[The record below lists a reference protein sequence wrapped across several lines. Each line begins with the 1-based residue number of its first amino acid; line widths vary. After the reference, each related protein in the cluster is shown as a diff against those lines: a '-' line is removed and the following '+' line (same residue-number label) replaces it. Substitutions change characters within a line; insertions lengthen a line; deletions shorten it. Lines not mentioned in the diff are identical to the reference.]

1 MINLVMALNVCPK
14 VHCTLTLFE
23 RERWRDLSQMLSI
36 QPIGQIAV
44 HIAVSLID
52 LPLYG
57 KFWKEFP
64 NWRCER
70 SKNVMEK
77 VILCNFVI

>member
-1 MINLVMALNVCPK
+1 MISLVMALNVCSE

-23 RERWRDLSQMLSI
+23 LERWRDLSQMLSI

-52 LPLYG
+52 LL
-57 KFWKEFP
+57 FVE
-64 NWRCER
+64 
-70 SKNVMEK
+70 
-77 VILCNFVI
+77 NFGRNFQIGGVRGPKT

>member
-1 MINLVMALNVCPK
+1 MINLVMALNVCTE

-23 RERWRDLSQMLSI
+23 RERWRDSSQKLSI

-44 HIAVSLID
+44 HIANSLID
-52 LPLYG
+52 LPLYR
-57 KFWKEFP
+57 KFWKEIP
-64 NWRCER
+64 NWRCEK
-70 SKNVMEK
+70 SENVMEN